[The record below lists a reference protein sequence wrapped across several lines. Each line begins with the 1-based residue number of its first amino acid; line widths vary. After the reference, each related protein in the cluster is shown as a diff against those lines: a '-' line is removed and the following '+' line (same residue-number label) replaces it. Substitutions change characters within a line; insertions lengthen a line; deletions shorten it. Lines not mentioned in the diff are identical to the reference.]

1 MANINTGLAQ
11 GERLGDFWGRAPP
24 LFLKKKNQIKKNT
37 FSNIRN
43 LWWNKN
49 IRLADLAEAFK
60 FIIGP
65 FRSYIIYM
73 VSLKTT
79 IFIKLHLVVD

>member
-24 LFLKKKNQIKKNT
+24 LFFLKKKNQIKKNT

-43 LWWNKN
+43 L
-49 IRLADLAEAFK
+49 
-60 FIIGP
+60 
-65 FRSYIIYM
+65 
-73 VSLKTT
+73 
-79 IFIKLHLVVD
+79 